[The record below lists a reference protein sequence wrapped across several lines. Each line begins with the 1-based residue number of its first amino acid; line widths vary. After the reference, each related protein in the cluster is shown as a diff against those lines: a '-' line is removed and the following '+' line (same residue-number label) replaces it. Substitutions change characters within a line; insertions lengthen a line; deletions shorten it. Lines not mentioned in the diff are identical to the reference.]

1 MTRTIHITEE
11 PVILSG
17 FNAILKPSKFGY
29 SLKAVVGEDIVNKL
43 EEERKDCLDWAQGKL
58 SCKPNRATLKPT
70 PWEEVYPGKFIVKF
84 SWKEENKPPVV
95 DTEGTLITNEDLP
108 VYEGSQVKIGF
119 TQKPYILRDGTTY
132 GTSLKLSGVQIV
144 KVILPNGRILECKGY
159 WDSADRRKIRAV
171 IKDNPDIDLRMVF
184 QDPYKKI
191 SKKSKTTYATWC
203 DRYDIKWCAYHTIP
217 IDWLI

>member
-144 KVILPNGRILECKGY
+144 KVQ
-159 WDSADRRKIRAV
+159 DSASLGGDLDEKGVADLFGKTEGF
-171 IKDNPDIDLRMVF
+171 KDGDID
-184 QDPYKKI
+184 
-191 SKKSKTTYATWC
+191 TTEAAGTPASVE
-203 DRYDIKWCAYHTIP
+203 DDF
-217 IDWLI
+217 